1 MELLQ
6 LNGKSAGA
14 DDFFPLLV
22 FVILKANPAN
32 LLATIQVRIDLAPS
46 TSSEPPSLGR
56 IRLLFR
62 VRARVPLRSSARSIL
77 LG

>member
-22 FVILKANPAN
+22 FVILKANPSN
-32 LLATIQVRIDLAPS
+32 LLATIQVRIALTRPI
-46 TSSEPPSLGR
+46 SSEPFFLGR
-56 IRLLFR
+56 
-62 VRARVPLRSSARSIL
+62 A
-77 LG
+77 